1 MTTATPTP
9 TPSATPDGAPRILLV
24 EDDEVIREATRMALE
39 RYGFPVDTA
48 ADGLEGLERFRAGRP
63 DLLLLDVMLPLLD
76 GVGLCRRIRE
86 ESQLPIL
93 MMSARTDP
101 VDVVSGLEAGAD
113 DYVVKPFETAVLVAR
128 IRTVLR
134 RTVLVHRPVAD
145 PAATTTPAP
154 APAAVPAA
162 VPAAA
167 PIPDEPSAGALRAV
181 AGLEVDTD
189 AMEVRV
195 DGAPVLLTPTE
206 LRLLLEFTAV
216 PGVLLERQTLLE
228 RVWDY
233 SWGADTRV
241 VDVHVQRLR
250 AKIGADRIETV
261 RGFGYKLRRNRPAGP
276 GPDRRPDPAPAPAPG
291 TAR

>member
-1 MTTATPTP
+1 MSTPQP
-9 TPSATPDGAPRILLV
+9 GAAPAAPRILLV

-48 ADGLEGLERFRAGRP
+48 ADGLEGLERFRAQPP

-93 MMSARTDP
+93 MMSARTEP
-101 VDVVSGLEAGAD
+101 IDVISGLEAGAD
-113 DYVVKPFETAVLVAR
+113 DYVVKPFEIAVLVAR

-134 RTVLVHRPVAD
+134 RTAVA
-145 PAATTTPAP
+145 PAPGAPDPAP
-154 APAAVPAA
+154 AQRAAVR
-162 VPAAA
+162 V
-167 PIPDEPSAGALRAV
+167 IDD
-181 AGLEVDTD
+181 LEVDTE

-195 DGAPVLLTPTE
+195 AGHQVPLTPTE
-206 LRLLLEFTAV
+206 LRLLLEFTAA
-216 PGVLLERQTLLE
+216 PGIVLERQTLLE

-233 SWGADTRV
+233 SWSADSRV

-250 AKIGADRIETV
+250 AKIGAGRIETI
-261 RGFGYKLRRNRPAGP
+261 RGFGYKLRRQQ
-276 GPDRRPDPAPAPAPG
+276 
-291 TAR
+291 

>member
-1 MTTATPTP
+1 MTPALSPAA
-9 TPSATPDGAPRILLV
+9 PSHPHILLV

-39 RYGFPVDTA
+39 RYGFPVTTA
-48 ADGLEGLERFRAGRP
+48 ADGLEGLEAFHAVRP

-113 DYVVKPFETAVLVAR
+113 DYVVKPFESAVLVAR

-134 RTVLVHRPVAD
+134 RVPVT
-145 PAATTTPAP
+145 PAADT
-154 APAAVPAA
+154 AVPAA
-162 VPAAA
+162 IPSTVPPAVPPAV
-167 PIPDEPSAGALRAV
+167 PSAVPSAVSSAVPSPAVRSFDGLR
-181 AGLEVDTD
+181 VDTD
-189 AMEVRV
+189 SMEVRV
-195 DGAPVLLTPTE
+195 DDRLVPLTPTE
-206 LRLLLEFTAV
+206 LRLLLEFTAA
-216 PGVLLERQTLLE
+216 PGIVLERSTLLE

-233 SWGADTRV
+233 EWGADTRV

-250 AKIGADRIETV
+250 AKIGSGRIETV
-261 RGFGYKLRRNRPAGP
+261 RGFGYKLRRPA
-276 GPDRRPDPAPAPAPG
+276 
-291 TAR
+291 

>member
-1 MTTATPTP
+1 MTTA
-9 TPSATPDGAPRILLV
+9 AAPAQPHILLV

-39 RYGFPVDTA
+39 RYGFPVTTA
-48 ADGLEGLERFRAGRP
+48 ADGLEGLEAFHAVRP

-113 DYVVKPFETAVLVAR
+113 DYVVKPFESAVLVAR

-134 RTVLVHRPVAD
+134 RIRV
-145 PAATTTPAP
+145 AP
-154 APAAVPAA
+154 APAAASPAVLSSPSSSPSPSSPFPPSSASPDSPAA
-162 VPAAA
+162 PVAPTPA
-167 PIPDEPSAGALRAV
+167 PSPTHAV
-181 AGLEVDTD
+181 RNFDGLQVDTD
-189 AMEVRV
+189 SMEVRV
-195 DGAPVLLTPTE
+195 DGRLVPLTPTE
-206 LRLLLEFTAV
+206 LRLLLEFTAA
-216 PGVLLERQTLLE
+216 PGIVLERSTLLE

-233 SWGADTRV
+233 EWGADTRV

-250 AKIGADRIETV
+250 AKIGSGRIETV
-261 RGFGYKLRRNRPAGP
+261 RGFGYKLRRPA
-276 GPDRRPDPAPAPAPG
+276 
-291 TAR
+291 

>member
-1 MTTATPTP
+1 
-9 TPSATPDGAPRILLV
+9 
-24 EDDEVIREATRMALE
+24 MALE
-39 RYGFPVDTA
+39 RYGFTVSTA
-48 ADGLEGLERFRAGRP
+48 ADGLEGLEVFHAVRP

-113 DYVVKPFETAVLVAR
+113 DYVVKPFESAVLVAR

-134 RTVLVHRPVAD
+134 RIRIVPAAEAPVAEAPVPEA
-145 PAATTTPAP
+145 PAAPTAPAGPGAAPALAPAP
-154 APAAVPAA
+154 APAAP

-167 PIPDEPSAGALRAV
+167 PSPRAV
-181 AGLEVDTD
+181 VRSFDGMEVDTD
-189 AMEVRV
+189 SMEVRV
-195 DGAPVLLTPTE
+195 NGRLVPLTPTE
-206 LRLLLEFTAV
+206 LRLLLEFTAA
-216 PGVLLERQTLLE
+216 PGIVLERSSLLE

-233 SWGADTRV
+233 EWGADTRV

-250 AKIGADRIETV
+250 AKIGGGRIETV
-261 RGFGYKLRRNRPAGP
+261 RGFGYKF
-276 GPDRRPDPAPAPAPG
+276 RRPE
-291 TAR
+291 

>member
-1 MTTATPTP
+1 MTPA
-9 TPSATPDGAPRILLV
+9 AAPAHPHILLV

-39 RYGFPVDTA
+39 RYGFPVTTA
-48 ADGLEGLERFRAGRP
+48 ADGLEGLEAFHAVRP

-113 DYVVKPFETAVLVAR
+113 DYVVKPFESAVLVAR

-134 RTVLVHRPVAD
+134 RVRVVPAEPALPEEPVDPAIPVAASAVAV
-145 PAATTTPAP
+145 PT
-154 APAAVPAA
+154 AAVPAD
-162 VPAAA
+162 A
-167 PIPDEPSAGALRAV
+167 PSSALRSFD
-181 AGLEVDTD
+181 GMQVDTD
-189 AMEVRV
+189 SMEVRV
-195 DGAPVLLTPTE
+195 DGHLVPLTPTE
-206 LRLLLEFTAV
+206 LRLLLEFTAA
-216 PGVLLERQTLLE
+216 PGIVLERSTLLE

-233 SWGADTRV
+233 DWGADTRV

-250 AKIGADRIETV
+250 AKIGSGRIETV
-261 RGFGYKLRRNRPAGP
+261 RGFGYKLRRPA
-276 GPDRRPDPAPAPAPG
+276 
-291 TAR
+291 

>member
-1 MTTATPTP
+1 MNPA
-9 TPSATPDGAPRILLV
+9 AAPAHPHILLV

-39 RYGFPVDTA
+39 RYGFPVTTA
-48 ADGLEGLERFRAGRP
+48 ADGLEGLEAFHAGHP

-113 DYVVKPFETAVLVAR
+113 DYVVKPFESAVLVAR

-134 RTVLVHRPVAD
+134 RVRVVPASDTPP
-145 PAATTTPAP
+145 PAAQNGPAGP
-154 APAAVPAA
+154 AGPAAVPVA
-162 VPAAA
+162 VTVPVAIAPAAPAA
-167 PIPDEPSAGALRAV
+167 PPAPGGTPPVAPPSAVRSFDGMQ
-181 AGLEVDTD
+181 VDTD
-189 AMEVRV
+189 SMEVRV
-195 DGAPVLLTPTE
+195 DGRLVPLTPTE
-206 LRLLLEFTAV
+206 LRLLLEFTAA
-216 PGVLLERQTLLE
+216 PGIVLERSTLLE

-233 SWGADTRV
+233 DWGADTRV

-250 AKIGADRIETV
+250 AKIGAGRIETV
-261 RGFGYKLRRNRPAGP
+261 RGFGYKFRRPA
-276 GPDRRPDPAPAPAPG
+276 
-291 TAR
+291 

>member
-1 MTTATPTP
+1 MSTPVP
-9 TPSATPDGAPRILLV
+9 GAPRILLV
-24 EDDEVIREATRMALE
+24 EDDEVIRETTQLALE

-48 ADGLEGLERFRAGRP
+48 ADGLEGLERFRADPP

-93 MMSARTDP
+93 MMSARTEP

-134 RTVLVHRPVAD
+134 RTGLQPT
-145 PAATTTPAP
+145 AATPSAAAPGAAAP
-154 APAAVPAA
+154 AP
-162 VPAAA
+162 
-167 PIPDEPSAGALRAV
+167 ERAV
-181 AGLEVDTD
+181 RVIDDLEVDTD
-189 AMEVRV
+189 AMEVKVAGR
-195 DGAPVLLTPTE
+195 PVPLTPTE
-206 LRLLLEFTAV
+206 LRLLLEFTAA
-216 PGVLLERQTLLE
+216 PGVVLERQTLLE

-233 SWGADTRV
+233 SWGADSRV

-250 AKIGADRIETV
+250 AKIGAGRIETV
-261 RGFGYKLRRNRPAGP
+261 RGFGYKLRRTP
-276 GPDRRPDPAPAPAPG
+276 
-291 TAR
+291 

>member
-1 MTTATPTP
+1 MNPA
-9 TPSATPDGAPRILLV
+9 AAPAHPHILLV

-39 RYGFPVDTA
+39 RYGFPVTTA
-48 ADGLEGLERFRAGRP
+48 ADGLEGLEAFHAVRP

-113 DYVVKPFETAVLVAR
+113 DYVVKPFESAVLVAR

-134 RTVLVHRPVAD
+134 RVRVVPVEPAPPGEPVDPAVPVAA
-145 PAATTTPAP
+145 PTAATATAT
-154 APAAVPAA
+154 AVPAD
-162 VPAAA
+162 A
-167 PIPDEPSAGALRAV
+167 PSPALRSFD
-181 AGLEVDTD
+181 GMQVDTD
-189 AMEVRV
+189 SMEVRV
-195 DGAPVLLTPTE
+195 DGRLVPLTPTE
-206 LRLLLEFTAV
+206 LRLLLEFTAA
-216 PGVLLERQTLLE
+216 PGIVLERSTLLE

-233 SWGADTRV
+233 DWGADTRV

-250 AKIGADRIETV
+250 AKIGSGRIETV
-261 RGFGYKLRRNRPAGP
+261 RGFGYKLRRPA
-276 GPDRRPDPAPAPAPG
+276 
-291 TAR
+291 

>member
-1 MTTATPTP
+1 MTGRAPMTAAAPT
-9 TPSATPDGAPRILLV
+9 APRILLV

-48 ADGLEGLERFRAGRP
+48 GDGLEGLERFRAQPP

-86 ESQLPIL
+86 ESLLPIL
-93 MMSARTDP
+93 MMSARTEP
-101 VDVVSGLEAGAD
+101 IDVISGLEAGAD
-113 DYVVKPFETAVLVAR
+113 DYIVKPFETAVLVAR

-134 RTVLVHRPVAD
+134 RTGLGSQPLAPPG
-145 PAATTTPAP
+145 PAHHPAP
-154 APAAVPAA
+154 AHHPTPGPGPQPGPAR
-162 VPAAA
+162 
-167 PIPDEPSAGALRAV
+167 SLREID
-181 AGLEVDTD
+181 GLEVDTD

-195 DGAPVLLTPTE
+195 GGRQVPLTPTE
-206 LRLLLEFTAV
+206 LRLLLEFTAA
-216 PGVLLERQTLLE
+216 PGVVLERQTLLE

-250 AKIGADRIETV
+250 AKIGAERIETI
-261 RGFGYKLRRNRPAGP
+261 RGFGYKLRRLR
-276 GPDRRPDPAPAPAPG
+276 
-291 TAR
+291 

>member
-1 MTTATPTP
+1 MTPAATPAQP
-9 TPSATPDGAPRILLV
+9 HILLV

-39 RYGFPVDTA
+39 RYGFPVTTA
-48 ADGLEGLERFRAGRP
+48 ADGLEGLEAFHAVRP

-113 DYVVKPFETAVLVAR
+113 DYVVKPFESAVLVAR

-134 RTVLVHRPVAD
+134 RVRIVPGPPDTPPSPGAPLVPETQRAPETPPTPETPPSPV
-145 PAATTTPAP
+145 T
-154 APAAVPAA
+154 
-162 VPAAA
+162 
-167 PIPDEPSAGALRAV
+167 LRSFD
-181 AGLEVDTD
+181 GLQVDTD
-189 AMEVRV
+189 SMEVRV
-195 DGAPVLLTPTE
+195 DGRLVPLTPTE
-206 LRLLLEFTAV
+206 LRLLLEFTAA
-216 PGVLLERQTLLE
+216 PGIVLERTTLLE

-233 SWGADTRV
+233 EWGADTRV

-250 AKIGADRIETV
+250 AKIGSGRIETV
-261 RGFGYKLRRNRPAGP
+261 RGFGYKLRRPA
-276 GPDRRPDPAPAPAPG
+276 
-291 TAR
+291 

>member
-1 MTTATPTP
+1 MTGLPPTTAP
-9 TPSATPDGAPRILLV
+9 GAPAVPRILLV

-48 ADGLEGLERFRAGRP
+48 GDGLEGLERFRAQPP

-86 ESQLPIL
+86 ESLLPIL
-93 MMSARTDP
+93 MMSARTEP
-101 VDVVSGLEAGAD
+101 IDVISGLEAGAD
-113 DYVVKPFETAVLVAR
+113 DYIVKPFETAVLVAR

-134 RTVLVHRPVAD
+134 RTGLGSRPLAPPG
-145 PAATTTPAP
+145 PAQAFHPVPGFHPGAGPHPGPPASGP
-154 APAAVPAA
+154 AG
-162 VPAAA
+162 
-167 PIPDEPSAGALRAV
+167 SLREID
-181 AGLEVDTD
+181 GLEVDTG

-195 DGAPVLLTPTE
+195 GGRPVPLTPTE
-206 LRLLLEFTAV
+206 LRLLLEFTAA
-216 PGVLLERQTLLE
+216 PGVVLERQTLLE

-250 AKIGADRIETV
+250 AKIGAERIETI
-261 RGFGYKLRRNRPAGP
+261 RGFGYKLRRLR
-276 GPDRRPDPAPAPAPG
+276 
-291 TAR
+291 

>member
-1 MTTATPTP
+1 MNAAVPP
-9 TPSATPDGAPRILLV
+9 AHPHILIV

-39 RYGFPVDTA
+39 RYGFPVSTA
-48 ADGLEGLERFRAGRP
+48 ADGLEGLEAFHAVRP

-113 DYVVKPFETAVLVAR
+113 DYVVKPFESAVLVAR

-134 RTVLVHRPVAD
+134 RVRVVPATEAAPPVPAVPTVAVAAA
-145 PAATTTPAP
+145 PAVVPAP
-154 APAAVPAA
+154 AGVPGSATAPVEPAPPGAPAAPAES
-162 VPAAA
+162 PARTVRSL
-167 PIPDEPSAGALRAV
+167 DGM
-181 AGLEVDTD
+181 EVDTD
-189 AMEVRV
+189 SMEVRV
-195 DGAPVLLTPTE
+195 HGRLVPLTPTE
-206 LRLLLEFTAV
+206 LRLLLEFTAA
-216 PGVLLERQTLLE
+216 PGIVLERSSLLE

-233 SWGADTRV
+233 EWGADTRV

-250 AKIGADRIETV
+250 AKIGAGRIETV
-261 RGFGYKLRRNRPAGP
+261 RGFGYKLRRPA
-276 GPDRRPDPAPAPAPG
+276 
-291 TAR
+291 

>member
-1 MTTATPTP
+1 MTAP
-9 TPSATPDGAPRILLV
+9 GVPRILLV

-48 ADGLEGLERFRAGRP
+48 ADGLEGLERFRAQPP

-86 ESQLPIL
+86 ESLLPIL
-93 MMSARTDP
+93 MMSARTEP
-101 VDVVSGLEAGAD
+101 IDVISGLEAGAD
-113 DYVVKPFETAVLVAR
+113 DYIVKPFETAVLVAR

-134 RTVLVHRPVAD
+134 RTGIGARPLAAPPVA
-145 PAATTTPAP
+145 PGAH
-154 APAAVPAA
+154 AVS
-162 VPAAA
+162 PAAA
-167 PIPDEPSAGALRAV
+167 HTLREID
-181 AGLEVDTD
+181 GLEVDTG

-195 DGAPVLLTPTE
+195 AGRQVPLTPTE
-206 LRLLLEFTAV
+206 LRLLLEFTAA
-216 PGVLLERQTLLE
+216 PGVVLERQTLLE

-250 AKIGADRIETV
+250 AKIGAERIETI
-261 RGFGYKLRRNRPAGP
+261 RGFGYKLRRLR
-276 GPDRRPDPAPAPAPG
+276 
-291 TAR
+291 

>member
-1 MTTATPTP
+1 MTSPASSPV
-9 TPSATPDGAPRILLV
+9 SATPRILLV

-48 ADGLEGLERFRAGRP
+48 ADGLEGLERFRAQRP

-93 MMSARTDP
+93 MMSARTEP
-101 VDVVSGLEAGAD
+101 IDVISGLEAGAD
-113 DYVVKPFETAVLVAR
+113 DYITKPFETAVLVAR

-134 RTVLVHRPVAD
+134 RTRTAPEP
-145 PAATTTPAP
+145 PAEAP
-154 APAAVPAA
+154 AP
-162 VPAAA
+162 
-167 PIPDEPSAGALRAV
+167 EPPRAV
-181 AGLEVDTD
+181 RVIDGLEVDTE

-195 DGAPVLLTPTE
+195 AGRQVPLTPTE
-206 LRLLLEFTAV
+206 LRLLLEFTAA
-216 PGVLLERQTLLE
+216 PGIVLERQTLLE

-233 SWGADTRV
+233 SWGADSRV

-250 AKIGADRIETV
+250 AKIGAARIETI
-261 RGFGYKLRRNRPAGP
+261 RGFGYKLRRSG
-276 GPDRRPDPAPAPAPG
+276 
-291 TAR
+291 

>member
-1 MTTATPTP
+1 MNTAVSTAAVPTP
-9 TPSATPDGAPRILLV
+9 GAPRILLV

-48 ADGLEGLERFRAGRP
+48 ADGLEGLERFRAQPP

-86 ESQLPIL
+86 ESLLPIL
-93 MMSARTDP
+93 MMSARTEP
-101 VDVVSGLEAGAD
+101 IDVISGLEAGAD
-113 DYVVKPFETAVLVAR
+113 DYIVKPFETAVLVAR

-134 RTVLVHRPVAD
+134 RTGLAPQPLA
-145 PAATTTPAP
+145 TPATGITSP
-154 APAAVPAA
+154 AAPAAPRT
-162 VPAAA
+162 
-167 PIPDEPSAGALRAV
+167 LREID
-181 AGLEVDTD
+181 GLEVDTE

-195 DGAPVLLTPTE
+195 TGRQIPLTPTE
-206 LRLLLEFTAV
+206 LRLLLEFTAA
-216 PGVLLERQTLLE
+216 PGVVLERQTLLE

-250 AKIGADRIETV
+250 AKIGAERIETI
-261 RGFGYKLRRNRPAGP
+261 RGFGYKLRRLR
-276 GPDRRPDPAPAPAPG
+276 
-291 TAR
+291 

>member
-1 MTTATPTP
+1 MTTAAVPAQP
-9 TPSATPDGAPRILLV
+9 HILLV

-39 RYGFPVDTA
+39 RYGFPVTTA
-48 ADGLEGLERFRAGRP
+48 ADGLEGLEAFHAVRP

-113 DYVVKPFETAVLVAR
+113 DYVVKPFESAVLVAR

-134 RTVLVHRPVAD
+134 RVRVAPTAEPEAAADAPV
-145 PAATTTPAP
+145 PAP
-154 APAAVPAA
+154 APDAPSPATVPS
-162 VPAAA
+162 
-167 PIPDEPSAGALRAV
+167 PSVRDFDGLR
-181 AGLEVDTD
+181 VDTD
-189 AMEVRV
+189 SMEVRV
-195 DGAPVLLTPTE
+195 DGRLVPLTPTE
-206 LRLLLEFTAV
+206 LRLLLEFTAA
-216 PGVLLERQTLLE
+216 PGIVLERSTLLE

-233 SWGADTRV
+233 EWGADTRV

-250 AKIGADRIETV
+250 AKIGSGRIETV
-261 RGFGYKLRRNRPAGP
+261 RGFGYKLRRPA
-276 GPDRRPDPAPAPAPG
+276 
-291 TAR
+291 

>member
-1 MTTATPTP
+1 MTPA
-9 TPSATPDGAPRILLV
+9 AAPAHPHILLV

-39 RYGFPVDTA
+39 RYGFPVTTA
-48 ADGLEGLERFRAGRP
+48 ADGLEGLEAFHAVRP

-113 DYVVKPFETAVLVAR
+113 DYVVKPFESAVLVAR

-134 RTVLVHRPVAD
+134 RVRVVPAEPALPEEPVDPAVPVAASAVAV
-145 PAATTTPAP
+145 PT
-154 APAAVPAA
+154 AAVPAD
-162 VPAAA
+162 A
-167 PIPDEPSAGALRAV
+167 PSSALRSFD
-181 AGLEVDTD
+181 GMQVDTD
-189 AMEVRV
+189 SMEVRV
-195 DGAPVLLTPTE
+195 DGHLVPLTPTE
-206 LRLLLEFTAV
+206 LRLLLEFTAA
-216 PGVLLERQTLLE
+216 PGIVLERSTLLE

-233 SWGADTRV
+233 DWGADTRV

-250 AKIGADRIETV
+250 AKIGSGRIETV
-261 RGFGYKLRRNRPAGP
+261 RGFGYKLRRPA
-276 GPDRRPDPAPAPAPG
+276 
-291 TAR
+291 

>member
-1 MTTATPTP
+1 MTPAATPAQP
-9 TPSATPDGAPRILLV
+9 HILLV

-39 RYGFPVDTA
+39 RYGFPVTTA
-48 ADGLEGLERFRAGRP
+48 ADGLEGLEAFHAVRP

-113 DYVVKPFETAVLVAR
+113 DYVVKPFESAVLVAR

-134 RTVLVHRPVAD
+134 RIRVA
-145 PAATTTPAP
+145 PTAAAAEDAP
-154 APAAVPAA
+154 APVGSPVPVDGPAVGSPAVE
-162 VPAAA
+162 VPVT
-167 PIPDEPSAGALRAV
+167 PTALRSFD
-181 AGLEVDTD
+181 GLQVDTD
-189 AMEVRV
+189 SMEVRV
-195 DGAPVLLTPTE
+195 DGRLVPLTPTE
-206 LRLLLEFTAV
+206 LRLLLEFTAA
-216 PGVLLERQTLLE
+216 PGIVLERSTLLE

-233 SWGADTRV
+233 EWGADTRV

-250 AKIGADRIETV
+250 AKIGSGRIETV
-261 RGFGYKLRRNRPAGP
+261 RGFGYKLRRPA
-276 GPDRRPDPAPAPAPG
+276 
-291 TAR
+291 